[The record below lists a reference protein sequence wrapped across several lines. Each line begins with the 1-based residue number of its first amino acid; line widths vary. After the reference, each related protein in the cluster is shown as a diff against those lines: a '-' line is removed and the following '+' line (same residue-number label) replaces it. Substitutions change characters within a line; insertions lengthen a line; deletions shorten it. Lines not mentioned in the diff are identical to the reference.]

1 MTSFLMTWRYVFHVF
16 CNFDVFW
23 RATGVPVLVTIS
35 TSTLIWRLAETT
47 PESTFVETSNV
58 QLHFGQKGTFLVP
71 SGGHWL
77 QKVPFGPQFGSKSQP
92 FWSCLKNVGVNFGV
106 SSTSIYI
113 FLFIYCRVCLFIFSF
128 VSGCQF

>member
-1 MTSFLMTWRYVFHVF
+1 MTSFLMTWRYIFHVF

-23 RATGVPVLVTIS
+23 WPTGVPVLVTIS

-77 QKVPFGPQFGSKSQP
+77 PKGCHLGLNSDQKASHFGHVLRILVPM
-92 FWSCLKNVGVNFGV
+92 LV
-106 SSTSIYI
+106 
-113 FLFIYCRVCLFIFSF
+113 
-128 VSGCQF
+128 